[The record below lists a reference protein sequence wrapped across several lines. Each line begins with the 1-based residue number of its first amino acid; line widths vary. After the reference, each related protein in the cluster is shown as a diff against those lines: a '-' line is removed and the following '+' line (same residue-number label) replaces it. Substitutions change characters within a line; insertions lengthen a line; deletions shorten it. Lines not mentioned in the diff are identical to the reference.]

1 MVIHFAVPS
10 VKTVGLM
17 RVEKEPIMHLIQAGN
32 WPCCSAAAVVDVEG
46 LAYTVKTVA
55 DVAVLAVVVV
65 TGASAHK
72 MTGYVE
78 SAA

>member
-17 RVEKEPIMHLIQAGN
+17 RVEKKPLMHLIQAGN

-46 LAYTVKTVA
+46 LAYTVKTVS
-55 DVAVLAVVVV
+55 DVAVLAVVVIEA
-65 TGASAHK
+65 GASAH
-72 MTGYVE
+72 
-78 SAA
+78 